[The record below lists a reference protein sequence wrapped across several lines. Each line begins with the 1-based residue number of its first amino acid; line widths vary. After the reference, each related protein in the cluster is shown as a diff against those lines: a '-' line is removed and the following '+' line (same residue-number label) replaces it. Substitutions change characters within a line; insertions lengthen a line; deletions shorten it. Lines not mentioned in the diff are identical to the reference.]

1 MEGSQKVSVRS
12 ECLSHSSHL
21 WHLRGICQGSLTR
34 PHWSM
39 PNLSIFLL
47 LFMETNFSVTLVSCL
62 LTASWYWAL
71 LSEHV
76 FIGTPKAIFMT
87 KPQEAGIS
95 LSPLVVKV
103 TMVMTK
109 SELVGCEVR
118 RRGHPAQH

>member
-1 MEGSQKVSVRS
+1 
-12 ECLSHSSHL
+12 
-21 WHLRGICQGSLTR
+21 
-34 PHWSM
+34 M

-76 FIGTPKAIFMT
+76 FIGTPKAIFMR

-109 SELVGCEVR
+109 SELVGCEAR